1 MNLPVTFAL
10 VVYQGDSASWAF
22 KFWQDRER
30 TIPVD
35 LTDVAAKAEI
45 RDRPG
50 GRLLLPLPLAITP
63 PNLVVAD
70 LSSADSRKLARR
82 NGVWDMQFT
91 LADGTVA
98 TVVSGH
104 VHVTLDVT
112 DSAA

>member
-1 MNLPVTFAL
+1 MAFSL

-35 LTDVAAKAEI
+35 LTDVTAKAEI

-50 GRLLLPLPLAITP
+50 GNLMLPLPLTITP
-63 PNLVVAD
+63 PNLVVAA
-70 LSSADSRKLARR
+70 LTSTDSRKLTRR

-91 LADGTVA
+91 LADGTVS

-104 VHVTLDVT
+104 VHVTPDVT